1 MSDKFAVIVVV
12 LLLILTALGNAL
24 AMFLVALVLL
34 VSGFFIFRKQSIA
47 RGGILAATVGCV
59 VAIVVALIWLFR

>member
-34 VSGFFIFRKQSIA
+34 VGGFFIFRKQSIA